1 LKYKSK
7 SILAD
12 EKTFLNK
19 ATWTTQML
27 LECKLR
33 NLSGYGKKGSL
44 YDIAYIL
51 NGCLPITSHMIIVTE
66 TGTPG

>member
-1 LKYKSK
+1 M
-7 SILAD
+7 I
-12 EKTFLNK
+12 TVFLCK
-19 ATWTTQML
+19 AIWTAQML

-33 NLSGYGKKGSL
+33 NLSGYGKNVSL
-44 YDIAYIL
+44 YAIAYIL